1 MRFNEGSFFYCLH
14 LNSTARDRMVSTN
27 LETKNKSESLSDNST
42 SYKLE
47 EFIKDIGT
55 DAQNYSQEE
64 IEVLYNTSV
73 KLFNRLFDKWGKEK
87 SSSTK

>member
-1 MRFNEGSFFYCLH
+1 
-14 LNSTARDRMVSTN
+14 MVSTN